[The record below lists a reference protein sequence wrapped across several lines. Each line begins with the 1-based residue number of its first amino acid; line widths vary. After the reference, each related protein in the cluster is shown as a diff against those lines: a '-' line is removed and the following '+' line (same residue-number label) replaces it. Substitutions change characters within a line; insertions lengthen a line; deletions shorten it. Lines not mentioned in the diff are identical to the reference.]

1 MRPGPLDPK
10 VGLSLDHLGHYF
22 NVAARDAYFRANITD
37 LTRFLQWTVAL
48 CAVPLRWNGM
58 HSEMHPDLG
67 NWPTQFWDSMKAV
80 GPTMV
85 SWWDEASVCARRFL
99 EMAEKDQRVN
109 RSAES
114 RRIAQ
119 GTNDAFLCFLF
130 SDAFGIATD
139 FKPQKRLIVQYQAGL
154 DHWRS
159 ADEATFAK
167 VMRDAADF
175 HISRRKHSNRSKFYE
190 FDRLFP
196 GKLLAVQARRCRDC
210 LPDFDTGHLL
220 IDAPWAL
227 LRDLTP
233 VERRPIA
240 AAIKLRLKRDYP
252 LFR

>member
-1 MRPGPLDPK
+1 
-10 VGLSLDHLGHYF
+10 
-22 NVAARDAYFRANITD
+22 
-37 LTRFLQWTVAL
+37 
-48 CAVPLRWNGM
+48 M

-99 EMAEKDQRVN
+99 EMAEKYQRVN

-119 GTNDAFLCFLF
+119 ETNDAFLCFLF

-139 FKPQKRLIVQYQAGL
+139 FKPQKRLIVQYQAVL
-154 DHWRS
+154 DHSRS

-175 HISRRKHSNRSKFYE
+175 DISRSKHSNGSKLYE
-190 FDRLFP
+190 FDRDIDRLFP
-196 GKLLAVQARRCRDC
+196 GELLAVQALRCRDG

-233 VERRPIA
+233 VERHPIA
-240 AAIKLRLKRDYP
+240 AAIELRLKRDYP